1 MISLKKKANEFESRL
16 QLERIAG
23 IRSVD
28 LDHPFLQMFCD
39 PFSLFEIDDN
49 ISFFK
54 LTLKCHC
61 F

>member
-28 LDHPFLQMFCD
+28 LDHPFLQMFSD

-49 ISFFK
+49 ISFSN
-54 LTLKCHC
+54 
-61 F
+61 

>member
-1 MISLKKKANEFESRL
+1 MENSDLLEKVNEFETRL

-28 LDHPFLQMFCD
+28 LDHPFLQMFSN

-49 ISFFK
+49 IS
-54 LTLKCHC
+54 LSN
-61 F
+61 

>member
-1 MISLKKKANEFESRL
+1 MENSDLLEKVDKFELRL

-28 LDHPFLQMFCD
+28 LDHPFLQMFSD

-49 ISFFK
+49 TSFSN
-54 LTLKCHC
+54 
-61 F
+61 

>member
-1 MISLKKKANEFESRL
+1 MENSDLLEKVNELETLL

-28 LDHPFLQMFCD
+28 LDHPFLQMSSD

-49 ISFFK
+49 ISFSN
-54 LTLKCHC
+54 
-61 F
+61 

>member
-1 MISLKKKANEFESRL
+1 MENSDLLEKVKEFETRV

-28 LDHPFLQMFCD
+28 LDHSFLQMFSD

-49 ISFFK
+49 ISFSN
-54 LTLKCHC
+54 
-61 F
+61 

>member
-1 MISLKKKANEFESRL
+1 MENSDLLEKVNEFETRL

-28 LDHPFLQMFCD
+28 LDHPFLQMFSN

-49 ISFFK
+49 ISFSN
-54 LTLKCHC
+54 
-61 F
+61 